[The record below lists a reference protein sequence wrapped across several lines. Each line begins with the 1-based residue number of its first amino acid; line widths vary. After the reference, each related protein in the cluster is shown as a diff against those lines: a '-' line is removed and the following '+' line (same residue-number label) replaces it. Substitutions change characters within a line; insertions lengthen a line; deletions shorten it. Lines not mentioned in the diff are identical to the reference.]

1 MQLINGGT
9 SGTKGTPHLRA
20 AIYARCGAVRQSLR
34 SIEDQWRNCRERA
47 GRDGLE
53 VVETFSDMAASG
65 AASGR
70 GGLEAMLA
78 RADEF
83 DVIVIETL
91 DRLGRDPAVANAFRD
106 RIETSGCQLVVSA
119 NVAAGR

>member
-1 MQLINGGT
+1 MQLIDGPS
-9 SGTKGTPHLRA
+9 SGTIGTPHLRA

-34 SIEDQWRNCRERA
+34 SIEDQWRNCRVRA

-53 VVETFSDMAASG
+53 VVEAFSDIAASG
-65 AASGR
+65 AVTGS

-106 RIETSGCQLVVSA
+106 RIETSGCELVISA
-119 NVAAGR
+119 NVAAVP